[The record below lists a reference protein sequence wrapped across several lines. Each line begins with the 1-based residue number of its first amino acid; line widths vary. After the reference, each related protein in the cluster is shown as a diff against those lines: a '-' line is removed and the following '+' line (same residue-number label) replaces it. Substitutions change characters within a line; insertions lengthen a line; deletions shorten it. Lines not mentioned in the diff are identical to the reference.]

1 MTDGEAQQL
10 PFRKEVQRH
19 WDDDPFLGSSSC
31 HPERT
36 FLRDRKLGKTYKVGY
51 GYHEFTDMILTN
63 LKDRFPSTNFI
74 GIRVLNNRDAK
85 SFMRLYNYNGYDKM
99 AEQWRKTKT
108 FTVKDSGYDAYF
120 AMSANSIAEDAEF
133 DVDDDATK
141 AQIKRA
147 FVKSLKTKKLNKKV
161 LGEFVELVA

>member
-1 MTDGEAQQL
+1 MTDGEAHQL
-10 PFRKEVQRH
+10 PYRKEVQRN
-19 WDDDPFLGSSSC
+19 WESNPYLGCRNC
-31 HPERT
+31 HPDRT

-51 GYHEFTDMILTN
+51 GYHHFTDMLVTN

-85 SFMRLYNYNGYDKM
+85 SFMRLYDYREYDRM
-99 AEQWRKTKT
+99 VQEWRKTKT

-120 AMSANSIAEDAEF
+120 AMSANSLAEDAEF

-161 LGEFVELVA
+161 LGEFIELVA